1 MRNAGSRISARVSPP
16 KNRPRMQRPTPMPVL
31 RTVHEVVG
39 PRQPETLIGPATRQS
54 PTASRQHST
63 MSEICRVA

>member
-1 MRNAGSRISARVSPP
+1 
-16 KNRPRMQRPTPMPVL
+16 MPVL